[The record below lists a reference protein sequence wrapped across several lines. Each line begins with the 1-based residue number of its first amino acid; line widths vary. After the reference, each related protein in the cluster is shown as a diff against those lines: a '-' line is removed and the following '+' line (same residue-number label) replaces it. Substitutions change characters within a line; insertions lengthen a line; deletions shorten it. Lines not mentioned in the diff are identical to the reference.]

1 MKRHLRSILAWLCI
15 GMTGSL
21 SAQDPFFSQ
30 FYLNESEYNPAMV
43 GYRGATSLMAKYKSQ
58 WNVARV
64 PGFQTAMVAFEESM
78 PCSVFDYGLS
88 VRSDVEGEG
97 LLRTNDF
104 TGRMAGTV
112 AWDMGY
118 STHNIRFGLGLGWAS
133 KQIDYNRLIFSDEL
147 DPKYGKVDGN
157 GIDLPTEF
165 LPPNEGRSLWFFSPA
180 LGFSHRILVN
190 RQNRRSPT
198 VHYGVAMH
206 HLFSLGDK
214 EYFGNIESILGSGT
228 RIAPRYNVFAMAE
241 FIVLSDGRSFFSM
254 QPSFTWQRQ
263 GPLSYFEIGNR
274 FGLNR
279 AVSVGLHYHAA
290 SGLYGLLR
298 DNNWLTVDARFG
310 GLVSK
315 DRRIDLGISYSSNL
329 TGQRNHFGPIFEFSV
344 AVHFASSPSCNLAGY
359 KDEVPYGSDVKC
371 PTSSLT
377 PGRRKM
383 YEGIWYRTI
392 K

>member
-1 MKRHLRSILAWLCI
+1 MRKLNQLLLVALCF
-15 GMTGSL
+15 GALVGL
-21 SAQDPFFSQ
+21 QAQDPFFSR
-30 FYLNESEYNPAMV
+30 FYLNESEFNPALV
-43 GYRGATSLMAKYKSQ
+43 GFRGATTLVAKYKSQ
-58 WNVARV
+58 WNAARV
-64 PGFQTAMVAFEESM
+64 PGFQTGMVAFEESM
-78 PCSVFDYGLS
+78 PCSVFDYGVS
-88 VRSDVEGEG
+88 VKSDQEGEG
-97 LLRTNDF
+97 LLRTNEVA
-104 TGRMAGTV
+104 GRMAGTV

-118 STHNIRFGLGLGWAS
+118 STHNARFGMGLAWAS
-133 KQIDYNRLIFSDEL
+133 KQIDYNRLVFSDEL

-165 LPPNEGRSLWFFSPA
+165 IPPNEGRSLWFFSPV

-190 RQNRRSPT
+190 RQNRKSPT
-198 VHYGVAMH
+198 LHYGFSVH
-206 HLFSLGDK
+206 HLFSLGDR

-228 RIAPRYNVFAMAE
+228 RIAPRFNAFATGE
-241 FIVLSDGRSFFSM
+241 FIVLSDGRSFLSL
-254 QPSFTWQRQ
+254 QPEFTWQRQ

-279 AVSVGLHYHAA
+279 AVSFGLHYHAA
-290 SGLYGLLR
+290 SGFYGLLR
-298 DNNWLTVDARFG
+298 DNNWLTVESRFG
-310 GLVSK
+310 GLIGK
-315 DRRIDLGISYSSNL
+315 DRRIDLGISYASNL

-383 YEGIWYRTI
+383 YEGIWYRTLN
-392 K
+392 